1 MALRFKT
8 RRAPRAGN
16 VYGAAAMPTALVLAL
31 LNLGPSEVALL
42 LVLFLLLFGAQKVP
56 ELARALGR
64 ARAELERA
72 QREVKQ
78 AMRSEEDRALEE
90 QLAFERVREHQ
101 MRQQDAELLQLRRAA
116 EELGIPSEGLDKD
129 ALRAAIRER
138 AGGAAQP

>member
-1 MALRFKT
+1 MF
-8 RRAPRAGN
+8 
-16 VYGAAAMPTALVLAL
+16 VAL

-72 QREVKQ
+72 QREVRQ
-78 AMRSEEDRALEE
+78 AVKGEEERALEE
-90 QLAFERVREHQ
+90 QLAFERAREHQ

-116 EELGIPSEGLDKD
+116 EELGIPTEGLGKD
-129 ALRAAIRER
+129 ALRDAIRER
-138 AGGAAQP
+138 LGGATPATSP

>member
-1 MALRFKT
+1 MPVALF
-8 RRAPRAGN
+8 
-16 VYGAAAMPTALVLAL
+16 LAL

-72 QREVKQ
+72 QREVRQ

-90 QLAFERVREHQ
+90 QLAFERAREHQ
-101 MRQQDAELLQLRRAA
+101 MREQDAELMQLRRAA
-116 EELGIPSEGLDKD
+116 EELGIATEGLEKE
-129 ALRAAIRER
+129 ALTSAIRER
-138 AGGAAQP
+138 LGGATPPASP